1 MIKDLLSELPQ
12 RYFEEG
18 ERAVSCYAYASHEGK
33 LLIVVMNQSEGHISG
48 AFECDNTREDVQQ
61 VVDVIKPLLEDQ
73 SITTALGVAPGRMSL
88 LSHPTR
94 YGYALVYRSDTP
106 LFINHLFS
114 DIKRKIESIRSK
126 IVIMNEKNVLKNAL
140 AVWSSIQ
147 PSGFSGYL
155 SGDVHSDRHEKSAI
169 DHALYFLRKWDFL
182 LLAEDEEI
190 RELYK
195 KYYKASVCFY
205 SCQMSYDR

>member
-1 MIKDLLSELPQ
+1 MVKDLLSELPQ
-12 RYFEEG
+12 HYFEEG
-18 ERAVSCYAYASHEGK
+18 EKPSACCAYASYEGK
-33 LLIVVMNQSEGHISG
+33 LLIAVTNSSGGHICA
-48 AFECDNTREDVQQ
+48 AFECDNTKEDVQQ
-61 VVDVIKPLLEDQ
+61 VVDVIKPLFEDP
-73 SITTALGVAPGRMSL
+73 SITTALGVDPGRMSL

-94 YGYALVYRSDTP
+94 HGYALVYKRDTP
-106 LFINHLFS
+106 LFIKHIFS
-114 DIKRKIESIRSK
+114 DIKREIESIRSK

-140 AVWSSIQ
+140 TVWSSIQ

-155 SGDVHSDRHEKSAI
+155 SGDVHSDRNEKSAI